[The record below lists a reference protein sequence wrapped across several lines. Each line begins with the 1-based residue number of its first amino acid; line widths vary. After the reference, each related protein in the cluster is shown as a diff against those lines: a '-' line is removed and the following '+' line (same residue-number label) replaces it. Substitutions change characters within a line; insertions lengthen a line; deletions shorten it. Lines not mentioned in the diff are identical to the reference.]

1 MTSIETS
8 PLPQPSGT
16 PRAPSPG
23 EVLRAAGHLG
33 VGSAAGHALAASLAT
48 AAVLARSKAVELA
61 ERMRAEARAI
71 HDVHVHTGQLNTE
84 HWISESGR
92 AFRKQLERHRDSIH
106 TRAAQADSI
115 ALEIIAA
122 GEELASQLSLQS
134 QAIRIAAT
142 TVDTLLGSLT
152 NAAAD
157 AIEAIDPGD
166 IIARSG
172 IMRTQYTLD
181 SLIHVN
187 LPEGLNALLH
197 G

>member
-1 MTSIETS
+1 
-8 PLPQPSGT
+8 
-16 PRAPSPG
+16 
-23 EVLRAAGHLG
+23 
-33 VGSAAGHALAASLAT
+33 
-48 AAVLARSKAVELA
+48 
-61 ERMRAEARAI
+61 MRAEARAI

-134 QAIRIAAT
+134 QAIRSAAT

>member
-33 VGSAAGHALAASLAT
+33 VGSAARHALAASLAT

-134 QAIRIAAT
+134 QAIR
-142 TVDTLLGSLT
+142 S
-152 NAAAD
+152 
-157 AIEAIDPGD
+157 
-166 IIARSG
+166 R
-172 IMRTQYTLD
+172 
-181 SLIHVN
+181 
-187 LPEGLNALLH
+187 
-197 G
+197 

>member
-1 MTSIETS
+1 MTSIETN
-8 PLPQPSGT
+8 PLPQPPGT

-23 EVLRAAGHLG
+23 EVLRVAGNLG
-33 VGSAAGHALAASLAT
+33 IGSAAGHALAASLAT

-61 ERMRAEARAI
+61 ERMRAEAQAI

-134 QAIRIAAT
+134 QAIRSAAT
-142 TVDTLLGSLT
+142 TVDTLLGNLT

-172 IMRTQYTLD
+172 IMRAQYTLD
-181 SLIHVN
+181 SLMHVN

>member
-134 QAIRIAAT
+134 QAIRSAAT